1 MSIDTI
7 VNQVKS
13 ATDFQL
19 NRRLLRERIQND
31 LHVPYSGGL
40 FKITPDLIAFV
51 NSWDT
56 EIIYLEDI
64 YKNPIELNREDFLTT
79 IKDHY
84 QRIMNRWHQE
94 FNELKKIRKC

>member
-1 MSIDTI
+1 MSIETI

-13 ATDFQL
+13 ATDFQV

-31 LHVPYSGGL
+31 LHVPYAGGL

-51 NSWDT
+51 NSWNT

-64 YKNPIELNREDFLTT
+64 YENPIELNREDFLTI

>member
-1 MSIDTI
+1 MSIETI

-13 ATDFQL
+13 ATDFQV
-19 NRRLLRERIQND
+19 NRRLLRDRIQND

-56 EIIYLEDI
+56 ETIFLEDI
-64 YKNPIELNREDFLTT
+64 YENPIELNRKDFLTT